1 MSEILEILKYTL
13 PSLVVFLAS
22 YLILKKFLDKEERK
36 LRYEFSLR
44 NEQFTIPIRLQAYER
59 IILFLERISPE
70 SLIVRVNQNGMT
82 SKQLQSKLLSAIR
95 SEYEHNMSQQVYVS
109 PAAWSVVKSARSNLI
124 KIINVSAGSVDPE
137 SPSMNLSKVIL
148 ENIMEAEESPV
159 DTAIDHVKKEV
170 RELF

>member
-1 MSEILEILKYTL
+1 MAEILEILKYIL
-13 PSLVVFLAS
+13 PSLVVFLTS
-22 YLILKKFLDKEERK
+22 YLILKNFIDKEEKK
-36 LRYEFSLR
+36 LRYELSIR

-70 SLIVRVNQNGMT
+70 SLIVRVNKSEMT
-82 SKQLQSKLLSAIR
+82 SKQLHSALLSAIR
-95 SEYEHNMSQQVYVS
+95 SEYEHNMSQQVYLG
-109 PAAWSVVKSARSNLI
+109 PATWNVVKSARSNLI

-148 ENIMEAEESPV
+148 ENIMEEDESPV
-159 DTAIDHVKKEV
+159 DTAINHVKKEI